1 MRRRD
6 SLTLVVLLVIIGL
19 YAYQTYF
26 TPPTPEPEYTYQ
38 VINKYPHDPEAF
50 TQGLVYHNGFLYE
63 GTGLRGQSTL
73 RKTELTTGETI
84 QSINLAPE
92 YFGEGITILDD
103 RIYQLTWQS
112 HTAFTYD
119 LELNRLDTWTIPNE
133 GWGLTQNGTHLIM
146 SDGTDTLSI
155 IDPET
160 YTITDIITVTHQG
173 TEVTQI
179 NELEYIQGYIY
190 ANIWQTNQIAI
201 INPQTGTVES
211 WIDLTGLTQELDTT
225 TGIDVLNGIAYD
237 PETNKIYITG
247 KLWPNLFEIKL
258 TPK

>member
-6 SLTLVVLLVIIGL
+6 SLTLIVLLVIIGL
-19 YAYQTYF
+19 YAYQTYL

-38 VINKYPHDPEAF
+38 VINKYPHDPKTF
-50 TQGLVYHNGFLYE
+50 TQGLAYHEGYLYE

-73 RKTELTTGETI
+73 RITELTTGETI
-84 QSINLAPE
+84 QSIDLAPE
-92 YFGEGITILDD
+92 YFGEGITIHNNQ
-103 RIYQLTWQS
+103 IYQLTWRS

-146 SDGTDTLSI
+146 SDGTATLSI
-155 IDPET
+155 IDPAT
-160 YTITDIITVTHQG
+160 YTITHTITVTHQG
-173 TEVTQI
+173 TQITQI

-201 INPQTGTVES
+201 INPQTGNIDS
-211 WIDLTGLTQELDTT
+211 WIDLTGLVDQLDTT
-225 TGIDVLNGIAYD
+225 EGIDVLNGIAYD
-237 PETNKIYITG
+237 PENNKIYITG

>member
-201 INPQTGTVES
+201 INPTTGNVDS
-211 WIDLTGLTQELDTT
+211 WIDLTGLQTQFDTT
-225 TGIDVLNGIAYD
+225 EGIDVLNGIAYD
-237 PETNKIYITG
+237 QGNNKIYVTG

-258 TPK
+258 VPK